1 MTTTKAFYHSTATAP
16 AYAQEKI
23 SRTHKVITS
32 KNNQLISDKVATF
45 LRISAKPTPY
55 LVMDLDIVEAQYQA
69 LANAMPF
76 AGIYYAIKANPAP
89 EILQLL
95 NDHGSNF
102 DVASVNEIKQCLAAG
117 VAPQKLSFGNPIKKA
132 MDIAWAYQAGVDLFA
147 FDSLAELEKL
157 AVCAPRAR
165 VFCRLL
171 METES
176 AEWPLSRKF
185 GCTPEMAA
193 ELLIRAQQ
201 LGLTP
206 YGVSF
211 HVGSQQTDPTQWH
224 APIGKVARLFV
235 ELAHEGVELQ
245 MINLRGGFPARYHAE
260 VPVLE
265 IYAQRITNALHDY
278 FGKILPT
285 VILEPGRS
293 MVAEAGVLQS
303 EVILISRKSHDDPK
317 RWVYLDV
324 GKFGGLAETMDEVI
338 KYRLRVPGDHQKMG
352 PVILAGPTCDSADVL
367 YDKANYELPLDLRSG
382 DKIQFLSTGA
392 YTNTYASV
400 GFNGFEPMT
409 TYCI

>member
-1 MTTTKAFYHSTATAP
+1 MKSTKTFYFSSATAP
-16 AYAQEKI
+16 AFAFEPVQ
-23 SRTHKVITS
+23 HTS
-32 KNNQLISDKVATF
+32 KFIAPHSEQLSPKVAAF
-45 LRISAKPTPY
+45 LRTSAKPTPY
-55 LVMDLDIVEAQYQA
+55 LVMDLDVVAEQYQA
-69 LANAMPF
+69 LTKAMPF
-76 AGIYYAIKANPAP
+76 AEIYYAIKANPAP
-89 EILQLL
+89 EILRLL
-95 NDHGSNF
+95 NGNGSNF
-102 DVASVNEIKQCLAAG
+102 DVASINEIKQCLAEG
-117 VAPQKLSFGNPIKKA
+117 ITPQQLSYGNPIKKA
-132 MDIAWAYQAGVDLFA
+132 MDIAWAYQAGVELFA

-224 APIGKVARLFV
+224 APIGQVAKLFA

-245 MINLRGGFPARYHAE
+245 MINLGGGFPARYHAK

-278 FGKILPT
+278 FGETLPS

-324 GKFGGLAETMDEVI
+324 GKFGGLAETMDETI
-338 KYRLRVPGDHQKMG
+338 KYRLRVPGDHQKTG
-352 PVILAGPTCDSADVL
+352 SVILAGPTCDSADVM
-367 YDKANYELPLDLRSG
+367 YDKANYEMPLDLRAG

>member
-1 MTTTKAFYHSTATAP
+1 MTTTKAFYYSTATAP
-16 AYAQEKI
+16 AYAQEKA
-23 SRTHKVITS
+23 SHTQKVITS
-32 KNNQLISDKVATF
+32 KNSQFISDKVATF
-45 LRISAKPTPY
+45 LRTSAKPTPY
-55 LVMDLDIVEAQYQA
+55 LVMDLEIVEAQYQA
-69 LANAMPF
+69 LTNVMPF
-76 AGIYYAIKANPAP
+76 AEIYYAIKANPAP
-89 EILQLL
+89 EILRLL
-95 NDHGSNF
+95 NSHGSNF

-132 MDIAWAYQAGVDLFA
+132 GDIAWAYQAGVELFA

-185 GCTPEMAA
+185 GCTSEMAA
-193 ELLIRAQQ
+193 ELLIRAQH

-224 APIGKVARLFV
+224 APIGEVAKLFAQ
-235 ELAHEGVELQ
+235 LAKEGVNLQ
-245 MINLRGGFPARYHAE
+245 MINLGGGFPARYHAE
-260 VPVLE
+260 IPVLE

-278 FGKILPT
+278 FGEILPS

-338 KYRLRVPGDHQKMG
+338 KYRLCVPGDHQKMG

-367 YDKANYELPLDLRSG
+367 YDKANYEMPLDLRSG